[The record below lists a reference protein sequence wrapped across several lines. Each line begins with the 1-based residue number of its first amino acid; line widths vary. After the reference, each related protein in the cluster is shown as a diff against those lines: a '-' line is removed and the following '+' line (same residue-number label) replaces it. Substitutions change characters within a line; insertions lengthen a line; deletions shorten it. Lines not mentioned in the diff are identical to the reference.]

1 MTAADPTPSSP
12 ELPSA
17 GPADGHD
24 EAGRTG
30 APAAAHGDA
39 AARAHEEAVPEP
51 PHGDAAPE
59 PPTGDAAAAP
69 TPGDNAAAP
78 TPGETAAAPAHEDAL
93 PHPDSWSDDDHDAAG
108 PAFTVGYVPGVM
120 PGKWL
125 GRWRERRLRPV
136 LRDEL
141 LTAAGWREALDS
153 ASVTACFVRLGWS
166 SVDPTLEQLRTTHHA
181 VHLYDER
188 QVVVLSTDDVLSVL
202 DTLTTAQ
209 LHEESTP
216 QAHADIDDAAMAV
229 ELAAAGVGP
238 VVLPMSV
245 ARLHARKDV
254 TSRELTDAPA
264 VPVFLVWPR
273 GLDED
278 VEGAVQRFVGIVR
291 GRKESSGR
299 DEPAGAERAASS
311 AGSQTGGHPGGA
323 RDTANGGRDAAPM
336 TTRQGAAG
344 APERTPASAEAG
356 GTSEKVPAKRSG
368 RAQSGGWA
376 KAGAS
381 TKPGLRRK
389 PGRKVKNSRSKKRR

>member
-12 ELPSA
+12 QLSSA
-17 GPADGHD
+17 DPADGPD
-24 EAGRTG
+24 DVRGTA
-30 APAAAHGDA
+30 APAPGHD
-39 AARAHEEAVPEP
+39 
-51 PHGDAAPE
+51 DAAPA
-59 PPTGDAAAAP
+59 PGHDDAAPASAH
-69 TPGDNAAAP
+69 DD
-78 TPGETAAAPAHEDAL
+78 APAHEDAL
-93 PHPDSWSDDDHDAAG
+93 HPGDPEAAG
-108 PAFTVGYVPGVM
+108 PFLTVGYVPGVM

-125 GRWRERRLRPV
+125 GRWRQRRMRPV

-141 LTAAGWREALDS
+141 LTAAGWRGALDS
-153 ASVTACFVRLGWS
+153 GEVTACFVRLGWS
-166 SVDPTLEQLRTTHHA
+166 PEDPDLDHLRTTHHA
-181 VHLYDER
+181 VHLYDEL
-188 QVVVLSTDDVLSVL
+188 QVAVLSTDDVLGVL
-202 DTLTTAQ
+202 DSLTTAQ
-209 LHEESTP
+209 LAEESTP

-254 TSRELTDAPA
+254 THRELTDAPT

-278 VEGAVQRFVGIVR
+278 MEGAVQRFVGIVR

-299 DEPAGAERAASS
+299 DDGAAPGQAASS
-311 AGSQTGGHPGGA
+311 GGE
-323 RDTANGGRDAAPM
+323 GRPSRAMKPAA
-336 TTRQGAAG
+336 
-344 APERTPASAEAG
+344 
-356 GTSEKVPAKRSG
+356 SEKSQEKQPATRSVKP
-368 RAQSGGWA
+368 QSGGWA

>member
-12 ELPSA
+12 QPSSA
-17 GPADGHD
+17 DPADGSD
-24 EAGRTG
+24 DVRGTA
-30 APAAAHGDA
+30 APAPGHD
-39 AARAHEEAVPEP
+39 
-51 PHGDAAPE
+51 DAAPN
-59 PPTGDAAAAP
+59 PAHDDAAP
-69 TPGDNAAAP
+69 VPVHDD
-78 TPGETAAAPAHEDAL
+78 APAHEDAL
-93 PHPDSWSDDDHDAAG
+93 HGGNPEAAG
-108 PAFTVGYVPGVM
+108 PFLTVGYVPGVM

-125 GRWRERRLRPV
+125 GRWRQRRMRPV

-141 LTAAGWREALDS
+141 LTAAGWWGALDS
-153 ASVTACFVRLGWS
+153 GEVTACFVRLGWS
-166 SVDPTLEQLRTTHHA
+166 PEDPGLEHLRTTHHA
-181 VHLYDER
+181 VHLYDEL
-188 QVVVLSTDDVLSVL
+188 QVAVLSTDDVLGVL
-202 DTLTTAQ
+202 DSLTTAQ
-209 LHEESTP
+209 LEEESTP

-254 TSRELTDAPA
+254 THRELTDAPT

-278 VEGAVQRFVGIVR
+278 LEGAVQRFVGIVR

-299 DEPAGAERAASS
+299 DDGAVPGQAASS
-311 AGSQTGGHPGGA
+311 E
-323 RDTANGGRDAAPM
+323 GRAAED
-336 TTRQGAAG
+336 RGRSAAAG
-344 APERTPASAEAG
+344 SAEASHTRSRRPDSG
-356 GTSEKVPAKRSG
+356 GSPGATTSAQVNATTGKAPTARSG
-368 RAQSGGWA
+368 KPQSGGWA

>member
-12 ELPSA
+12 QLSSA
-17 GPADGHD
+17 DPADGPD
-24 EAGRTG
+24 DVRGTA
-30 APAAAHGDA
+30 APAPGHD
-39 AARAHEEAVPEP
+39 
-51 PHGDAAPE
+51 DAAPA
-59 PPTGDAAAAP
+59 PGHDDAAPASAH
-69 TPGDNAAAP
+69 DD
-78 TPGETAAAPAHEDAL
+78 APAHEDAL
-93 PHPDSWSDDDHDAAG
+93 HPGDPEAAG
-108 PAFTVGYVPGVM
+108 PFLTVGYVPGVM

-125 GRWRERRLRPV
+125 GRWRQRRMRPV

-141 LTAAGWREALDS
+141 LTAAGWRQALDS
-153 ASVTACFVRLGWS
+153 GEVTACFVRLDWS
-166 SVDPTLEQLRTTHHA
+166 PEDPDPDHLRTTHHA
-181 VHLYDER
+181 VHLYDEL
-188 QVVVLSTDDVLSVL
+188 QVAVLSTDDVLGVL
-202 DTLTTAQ
+202 DSLTTAQ
-209 LHEESTP
+209 LAEESTP

-254 TSRELTDAPA
+254 THRELTDAPT

-278 VEGAVQRFVGIVR
+278 MEGVVQRFVGIVR

-299 DEPAGAERAASS
+299 DDGAAPGQAASS
-311 AGSQTGGHPGGA
+311 GGEGRPSRAMKPAAAEKSQ
-323 RDTANGGRDAAPM
+323 
-336 TTRQGAAG
+336 
-344 APERTPASAEAG
+344 EKEPA
-356 GTSEKVPAKRSG
+356 TRSG
-368 RAQSGGWA
+368 KAQSGGWA

>member
-12 ELPSA
+12 QLSSA
-17 GPADGHD
+17 GLADGPD
-24 EAGRTG
+24 DVRGT
-30 APAAAHGDA
+30 
-39 AARAHEEAVPEP
+39 
-51 PHGDAAPE
+51 
-59 PPTGDAAAAP
+59 AAP
-69 TPGDNAAAP
+69 TPGHDDAAP
-78 TPGETAAAPAHEDAL
+78 APTREDAPAHEDAL
-93 PHPDSWSDDDHDAAG
+93 PGEDHDAAG

-125 GRWRERRLRPV
+125 GRWRQRRMRPV

-141 LTAAGWREALDS
+141 LTAAGWRGALDS
-153 ASVTACFVRLGWS
+153 GEVTACFVRLGWS
-166 SVDPTLEQLRTTHHA
+166 PEDPGLEHLRTTHHA
-181 VHLYDER
+181 VHLYDEL
-188 QVVVLSTDDVLSVL
+188 QVAVLSTDDVLGVL
-202 DTLTTAQ
+202 DSLTTAQ
-209 LHEESTP
+209 LREESTP

-254 TSRELTDAPA
+254 THRDLTDAPT
-264 VPVFLVWPR
+264 VPVVLVWPR

-278 VEGAVQRFVGIVR
+278 LEGAVQRFVGIVR

-299 DEPAGAERAASS
+299 DDGAVPGQAASS
-311 AGSQTGGHPGGA
+311 
-323 RDTANGGRDAAPM
+323 GGRVAEDRGRSA
-336 TTRQGAAG
+336 AAG
-344 APERTPASAEAG
+344 SAEASHTRSRRPDSG
-356 GTSEKVPAKRSG
+356 GSPGATNSAQVNATTEKAPTARSG
-368 RAQSGGWA
+368 KPQSGGWA

>member
-12 ELPSA
+12 QLSSA
-17 GPADGHD
+17 GLADGPD
-24 EAGRTG
+24 DVRG
-30 APAAAHGDA
+30 P
-39 AARAHEEAVPEP
+39 
-51 PHGDAAPE
+51 
-59 PPTGDAAAAP
+59 AAP
-69 TPGDNAAAP
+69 TPGHDDAAP
-78 TPGETAAAPAHEDAL
+78 APTREDAPAHEDAL
-93 PHPDSWSDDDHDAAG
+93 PGEDHDAAG

-125 GRWRERRLRPV
+125 GRWRQRRMRPV

-141 LTAAGWREALDS
+141 LTAAGWRDDLD
-153 ASVTACFVRLGWS
+153 AGDVTACFVRVGWS
-166 SVDPTLEQLRTTHHA
+166 PDDPDLDHLRTTHHA
-181 VHLYDER
+181 VHLYDEL
-188 QVVVLSTDDVLSVL
+188 QVAVLSTDDVLGVL
-202 DTLTTAQ
+202 DSITTAQ
-209 LHEESTP
+209 LREESTP

-254 TSRELTDAPA
+254 THRELTDAPT

-278 VEGAVQRFVGIVR
+278 MEGAVQRFVGIVR

-299 DEPAGAERAASS
+299 DDGAGPGQAASS
-311 AGSQTGGHPGGA
+311 GGEGRPSRGTTKPAVGEKSQEKQSA
-323 RDTANGGRDAAPM
+323 
-336 TTRQGAAG
+336 TR
-344 APERTPASAEAG
+344 S
-356 GTSEKVPAKRSG
+356 SK
-368 RAQSGGWA
+368 AQSGGWA

>member
-12 ELPSA
+12 QLSSA
-17 GPADGHD
+17 DPADGPD
-24 EAGRTG
+24 DVRGTA
-30 APAAAHGDA
+30 APAPGHD
-39 AARAHEEAVPEP
+39 
-51 PHGDAAPE
+51 DAAPA
-59 PPTGDAAAAP
+59 PGHDDAAPASAH
-69 TPGDNAAAP
+69 DD
-78 TPGETAAAPAHEDAL
+78 APAHEDAL
-93 PHPDSWSDDDHDAAG
+93 HPGDPEAAG
-108 PAFTVGYVPGVM
+108 PFLTVGYVPGVM

-125 GRWRERRLRPV
+125 GRWRQRRMRPV

-141 LTAAGWREALDS
+141 LTAAGWRQALDS
-153 ASVTACFVRLGWS
+153 GEVTACFVRLDWS
-166 SVDPTLEQLRTTHHA
+166 PEDPDPDHLRTTHHA
-181 VHLYDER
+181 VHLYDEL
-188 QVVVLSTDDVLSVL
+188 QVAVLSTDDVLGVL
-202 DTLTTAQ
+202 DSLTTAQ
-209 LHEESTP
+209 LAEESTP

-254 TSRELTDAPA
+254 THRELTDAPT

-278 VEGAVQRFVGIVR
+278 MEGAVQRFVGIVR

-299 DEPAGAERAASS
+299 DDGAAPGQAASS
-311 AGSQTGGHPGGA
+311 GGEGRPSRAMKPAAAEKSQ
-323 RDTANGGRDAAPM
+323 
-336 TTRQGAAG
+336 
-344 APERTPASAEAG
+344 EKEPA
-356 GTSEKVPAKRSG
+356 TRSG
-368 RAQSGGWA
+368 KAQSGGWA

>member
-17 GPADGHD
+17 GSADGHD

-51 PHGDAAPE
+51 A
-59 PPTGDAAAAP
+59 TGDAAAAP
-69 TPGDNAAAP
+69 PTGDDTAAP
-78 TPGETAAAPAHEDAL
+78 APGETAAAPGHEDAL
-93 PHPDSWSDDDHDAAG
+93 PHPDSWSGEDHDAAG

-216 QAHADIDDAAMAV
+216 QAHADIDDAAIAV

-273 GLDED
+273 GLGED
-278 VEGAVQRFVGIVR
+278 MEGAVQRFVGIVR

-336 TTRQGAAG
+336 TTR
-344 APERTPASAEAG
+344 
-356 GTSEKVPAKRSG
+356 
-368 RAQSGGWA
+368 
-376 KAGAS
+376 
-381 TKPGLRRK
+381 
-389 PGRKVKNSRSKKRR
+389 

>member
-12 ELPSA
+12 QLSSA
-17 GPADGHD
+17 DPADGPD
-24 EAGRTG
+24 DVRGTT
-30 APAAAHGDA
+30 APAPGHD
-39 AARAHEEAVPEP
+39 
-51 PHGDAAPE
+51 DAAPA
-59 PPTGDAAAAP
+59 PGHDDAAPASAH
-69 TPGDNAAAP
+69 DD
-78 TPGETAAAPAHEDAL
+78 APAHEDAL
-93 PHPDSWSDDDHDAAG
+93 HPGDPEAAG
-108 PAFTVGYVPGVM
+108 PFLTVGYVPGVM

-125 GRWRERRLRPV
+125 GRWRQRRMRPV

-141 LTAAGWREALDS
+141 LTAAGWRQALDS
-153 ASVTACFVRLGWS
+153 GEVTACFVRLDWS
-166 SVDPTLEQLRTTHHA
+166 PEDPDPDHLRTTHHA
-181 VHLYDER
+181 VHLYDEL
-188 QVVVLSTDDVLSVL
+188 QVAVLSTDDVLGVL
-202 DTLTTAQ
+202 DSLTTAQ
-209 LHEESTP
+209 LAEESTP

-254 TSRELTDAPA
+254 THRELTDAPT

-278 VEGAVQRFVGIVR
+278 MEGAVQRFVGIVR

-299 DEPAGAERAASS
+299 DDGAAPGQAASS
-311 AGSQTGGHPGGA
+311 GGEGRPSRAMKPAAAEKSQ
-323 RDTANGGRDAAPM
+323 
-336 TTRQGAAG
+336 
-344 APERTPASAEAG
+344 EKEPA
-356 GTSEKVPAKRSG
+356 TRSG
-368 RAQSGGWA
+368 KAQSGGWA

>member
-1 MTAADPTPSSP
+1 MTAADPTPSS
-12 ELPSA
+12 LQLSSA
-17 GPADGHD
+17 DAAHAADGPD
-24 EAGRTG
+24 DVRGTA
-30 APAAAHGDA
+30 APAPGHD
-39 AARAHEEAVPEP
+39 
-51 PHGDAAPE
+51 DAAP
-59 PPTGDAAAAP
+59 DQAH
-69 TPGDNAAAP
+69 DD
-78 TPGETAAAPAHEDAL
+78 APAHEDAL
-93 PHPDSWSDDDHDAAG
+93 HSGDPEAAG
-108 PAFTVGYVPGVM
+108 PFLTVGYVPGVM

-125 GRWRERRLRPV
+125 GRWRQRRMRPV

-141 LTAAGWREALDS
+141 LAAAGWRDALDS
-153 ASVTACFVRLGWS
+153 GGVTACFVRLGWS
-166 SVDPTLEQLRTTHHA
+166 PDDPDLGHLRTTHHA

-188 QVVVLSTDDVLSVL
+188 QVAVLSTDDVLSVL

-254 TSRELTDAPA
+254 TSRELTDAPT

-273 GLDED
+273 GLDD
-278 VEGAVQRFVGIVR
+278 DMEGAVQRFVGIVR

-299 DEPAGAERAASS
+299 D
-311 AGSQTGGHPGGA
+311 
-323 RDTANGGRDAAPM
+323 AAPT
-336 TTRQGAAG
+336 TTRQSAAG
-344 APERTPASAEAG
+344 APERTTAPSEAG
-356 GTSEKVPAKRSG
+356 ATSEKVPAKRSG
-368 RAQSGGWA
+368 KAQSGGWA

-389 PGRKVKNSRSKKRR
+389 PGRKVKNSRSKKWR